1 MAKLDEILKEEA
13 LADINRILDD
23 SEARAETMI
32 QAAETKAATRLAVH
46 HKRVESEARS
56 AKRRAEGAA
65 ELAVSTARIQAKG
78 QIIALVRKKALSA
91 IEELAGKPGYSKILT
106 ALAEEAI
113 KAVDAAEAV
122 VVNPNDTAILSGWAM
137 QKGIEIQTDPKL
149 RLGVRLVSRS
159 SRRSAENSLPERLDR
174 SWDTLSARLAQI
186 LWK

>member
-1 MAKLDEILKEEA
+1 MSKLDEILKEEA
-13 LADINRILDD
+13 LADVNRILDD
-23 SEARAETMI
+23 SDSRAETI
-32 QAAETKAATRLAVH
+32 IREAETKASTRLAVH
-46 HKRVESEARS
+46 RKRVESEARS

-65 ELAVSTARIQAKG
+65 ELAVSTARIRAKG
-78 QIIALVRKKALSA
+78 EIIALVRKKALSA

-113 KAVDAAEAV
+113 RAVDAAEAV

-137 QKGIEIQTDPKL
+137 QKEIEIQTDPKL

-174 SWDTLSARLAQI
+174 SWDTLSARVAQI